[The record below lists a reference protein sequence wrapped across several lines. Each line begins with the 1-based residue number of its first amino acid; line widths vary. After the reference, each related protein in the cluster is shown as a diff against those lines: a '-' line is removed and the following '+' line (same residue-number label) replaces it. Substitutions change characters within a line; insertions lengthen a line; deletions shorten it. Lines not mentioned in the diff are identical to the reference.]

1 MRSPLT
7 APETIHSLDF
17 WPMGD
22 VGSLRVTAVPARPPR
37 RRVRRR
43 NLLVAGAMLAPAV
56 VLCLGAI
63 AYAIGLEAWF
73 SVSDA
78 GPGTDGTFVGL
89 ANFQYLA
96 GLSSFWQTLANTGVY
111 SSVSTVLKLA
121 LGLLMALTLARPF
134 PGRRIVYAALFLP
147 FIFPIVLG
155 TISWFFLLS
164 NINGGV
170 DWLLTRLHLM
180 AEPFEWRARLPM
192 VSVVVVNVW
201 HGTALFGVLLLA
213 ALRSISTDLLDAA
226 VVDGAGAFRRFVH
239 IVLPY
244 LKPAALL
251 GIVLSI
257 LGNFGDYA
265 IVELLT
271 RGGPLGR
278 SQIVSTYAFEN
289 ALISGYI
296 GVGAAVALVMVPVY
310 VAALVVAY
318 RLLGRE

>member
-1 MRSPLT
+1 
-7 APETIHSLDF
+7 
-17 WPMGD
+17 
-22 VGSLRVTAVPARPPR
+22 
-37 RRVRRR
+37 
-43 NLLVAGAMLAPAV
+43 MLAPAA

-63 AYAIGLEAWF
+63 AYAIVLEGWF

-78 GPGTDGTFVGL
+78 GPGTDGIFIGL

-96 GLSSFWQTLANTGVY
+96 GLSNFWQMVANTGIY
-111 SSVSTVLKLA
+111 SGTSTVVKLA
-121 LGLLMALTLARPF
+121 LGLAMALSLARPF

-147 FIFPIVLG
+147 FIFPVVLG
-155 TISWFFLLS
+155 TIAWFLLLS
-164 NINGGV
+164 NINGGI
-170 DWLLTRLHLM
+170 DWILLRLHLI
-180 AEPFEWRARLPM
+180 AQAFEWRGRLPM
-192 VSVVVVNVW
+192 VSVVTVNVW

-226 VVDGAGAFRRFVH
+226 IVDGSSRFQQFLH
-239 IVLPY
+239 IIVPY

-251 GIVLSI
+251 GVVLSV

-289 ALISGYI
+289 ALVSGD
-296 GVGAAVALVMVPVY
+296 VGLDAAIALVMVPVY
-310 VAALVVAY
+310 VVALVVAY

>member
-1 MRSPLT
+1 MVPVQRAARAEPL
-7 APETIHSLDF
+7 
-17 WPMGD
+17 
-22 VGSLRVTAVPARPPR
+22 PAWSR
-37 RRVRRR
+37 RHRLTRR
-43 NLLVAGAMLAPAV
+43 NRFVAAVMLTPAA
-56 VLCLGAI
+56 VLCLGTI
-63 AYAIGLEAWF
+63 GYAIVLEGWF

-78 GPGTDGTFVGL
+78 GPGTDGSFVGL

-96 GLSSFWQTLANTGVY
+96 GLTEFWQTVANTGIY
-111 SSVSTVLKLA
+111 TGFSTMLKLL
-121 LGLLMALTLARPF
+121 LGLAMALCLARPF
-134 PGRRIVYAALFLP
+134 PGRRIVYAGLFLP

-155 TISWFFLLS
+155 TIAWFFLLS
-164 NINGGV
+164 NINGGL
-170 DWLLTRLHLM
+170 DWILLRAHVITQ
-180 AEPFEWRARLPM
+180 PFEWRGRLPM
-192 VSVVVVNVW
+192 VSVVAVNVW

-226 VVDGAGAFRRFVH
+226 AVDGAGQVQRFVH
-239 IVLPY
+239 IVVPY

-251 GIVLSI
+251 GVVLSV

-278 SQIVSTYAFEN
+278 SQIISTFAFEN

-296 GVGAAVALVMVPVY
+296 GMGAAIALVMVPVY
-310 VAALVVAY
+310 LVALVVAF

>member
-1 MRSPLT
+1 
-7 APETIHSLDF
+7 
-17 WPMGD
+17 
-22 VGSLRVTAVPARPPR
+22 
-37 RRVRRR
+37 
-43 NLLVAGAMLAPAV
+43 MLAPAA
-56 VLCLGAI
+56 VLSLGLI

-78 GPGTDGTFVGL
+78 GPGTNGTFVGL

-96 GLSSFWQTLANTGVY
+96 GLDSFWQTVANTGIY
-111 SSVSTVLKLA
+111 SGISTALKLA
-121 LGLLMALTLARPF
+121 LGLVMALALARPF
-134 PGRRIVYAALFLP
+134 PGRRLVYAALFLP
-147 FIFPIVLG
+147 FIFPVVLG
-155 TISWFFLLS
+155 TIAWFFLLS
-164 NINGGV
+164 NVNGGL
-170 DWLLTRLHLM
+170 DWLLTRAHLI
-180 AEPFEWRARLPM
+180 AQPFEWKGRLPM
-192 VSVVVVNVW
+192 VSVVAVNVW

-213 ALRSISTDLLDAA
+213 ALRSIPRDLMDAA
-226 VVDGAGAFRRFVH
+226 AVDGAGRLRRFAH

-244 LKPAALL
+244 LRPAALL
-251 GIVLSI
+251 GVVLSL

-278 SQIVSTYAFEN
+278 SEVVSTYAFEN

-310 VAALVVAY
+310 LAALVVAY

>member
-1 MRSPLT
+1 MP
-7 APETIHSLDF
+7 SL
-17 WPMGD
+17 
-22 VGSLRVTAVPARPPR
+22 PARAGR
-37 RRVRRR
+37 RPLRRR
-43 NLLVAGAMLAPAV
+43 NLLLAGAMLAPAA

-96 GLSSFWQTLANTGVY
+96 GLSSFWQTVANTGIY
-111 SSVSTVLKLA
+111 SGASTALKLA
-121 LGLLMALTLARPF
+121 LGLLMALSLARPF

-147 FIFPIVLG
+147 FIFPVVLG
-155 TISWFFLLS
+155 TIAWFFLLS
-164 NINGGV
+164 NINGGL
-170 DWLLTRLHLM
+170 DWLLMRLHLITQ
-180 AEPFEWRARLPM
+180 AFEWKARLPM
-192 VSVVVVNVW
+192 VSVVTVNVW

-226 VVDGAGAFRRFVH
+226 VVDGAGALQRFVH
-239 IVLPY
+239 IVVPY
-244 LKPAALL
+244 LRPAALL
-251 GIVLSI
+251 GIVLSV

-271 RGGPLGR
+271 RGGPLGQ

>member
-1 MRSPLT
+1 MFHVQRAARARLLPLW
-7 APETIHSLDF
+7 S
-17 WPMGD
+17 
-22 VGSLRVTAVPARPPR
+22 PR
-37 RRVRRR
+37 RRLTRR
-43 NLLVAGAMLAPAV
+43 NRLIAAVMLTPAA

-73 SVSDA
+73 SISDA
-78 GPGTDGTFVGL
+78 GPGTAGVFVGL
-89 ANFQYLA
+89 ANFQFLA
-96 GLSSFWQTLANTGVY
+96 GLSSFWQTVENTGIY
-111 SSVSTVLKLA
+111 TGVSTVLKLA
-121 LGLLMALTLARPF
+121 LGLVMALSLARPF
-134 PGRRIVYAALFLP
+134 PGRRIVYAGLFMP
-147 FIFPIVLG
+147 FIFPVVLG
-155 TISWFFLLS
+155 TIAWFFLLS
-164 NINGGV
+164 NINGGLDWIMLKAHLITQPV
-170 DWLLTRLHLM
+170 DWKG
-180 AEPFEWRARLPM
+180 RLPM
-192 VSVVVVNVW
+192 VSVVAVNVW

-226 VVDGAGAFRRFVH
+226 AVDGAGRLQQFVH
-239 IVLPY
+239 IVIPY

-251 GIVLSI
+251 GSVLSV

-296 GVGAAVALVMVPVY
+296 GLGAAIALVMVPVY
-310 VAALVVAY
+310 VMALVVAY